1 MTNVQQRREALT
13 GSACP
18 ESAAQ
23 PVELFYVHHP
33 EVSRALL
40 GPFLSRADAECG
52 RKLLR
57 SAGAVVRSALVDE
70 VSQSTRWHAWN
81 NGEVCRTFCQRQE
94 RVPAASPSPRQ
105 SRDAVTA
112 KVPESP
118 APKRRR
124 SNDRLLKSG
133 GTNCRPDEHGNA
145 Q

>member
-18 ESAAQ
+18 ENAAQ
-23 PVELFYVHHP
+23 PVELLYVHHP

-81 NGEVCRTFCQRQE
+81 NGEVCRAFCQRQ
-94 RVPAASPSPRQ
+94 
-105 SRDAVTA
+105 
-112 KVPESP
+112 
-118 APKRRR
+118 
-124 SNDRLLKSG
+124 G
-133 GTNCRPDEHGNA
+133 GG

>member
-1 MTNVQQRREALT
+1 MTNIQQRREALT

-18 ESAAQ
+18 ENAAQ
-23 PVELFYVHHP
+23 PVELFYVHYP

-81 NGEVCRTFCQRQE
+81 NGEVCRTFCQRQ
-94 RVPAASPSPRQ
+94 
-105 SRDAVTA
+105 
-112 KVPESP
+112 
-118 APKRRR
+118 
-124 SNDRLLKSG
+124 G
-133 GTNCRPDEHGNA
+133 GG